1 MLGRSESTALREWV
15 PKNTSDQ
22 HRMIIRWVI
31 MFRYSRVLLR
41 GGQQCGIMCLIM
53 KEEFRHDVAGVNR
66 LTPSNDV
73 PKLSAAHL

>member
-1 MLGRSESTALREWV
+1 MV
-15 PKNTSDQ
+15 
-22 HRMIIRWVI
+22 
-31 MFRYSRVLLR
+31 RYSRVLLR